1 MSIQNIRRSVL
12 IAAGVGILAVSGLF
26 AGRLLARQMEPHGP
40 HGAGMASHMFAR
52 ISRHL
57 DLTDGQQAQIRAVLK
72 AHATEIETQVKAGM
86 DARGA
91 LHEAVM
97 VQPTDEAAIRSLG
110 AQVGAAHAEG
120 ALLCAKIRAEVWPI
134 LTTDQQGKLQNFHS
148 RMRDHGDEAMKS
160 LDQWLRG
167 EN

>member
-1 MSIQNIRRSVL
+1 
-12 IAAGVGILAVSGLF
+12 
-26 AGRLLARQMEPHGP
+26 
-40 HGAGMASHMFAR
+40 MASHMFAR

-57 DLTDGQQAQIRAVLK
+57 DLTEGQQTQIRAVLK
-72 AHATEIETQVKAGM
+72 AHASEIETQVQAGM
-86 DARGA
+86 DARRA

-110 AQVGAAHAEG
+110 EKVGAAHAEG

-134 LTTDQQGKLQNFHS
+134 LTADQQEKLQNFHS
-148 RMRDHGDEAMKS
+148 RMREHGNEAMKS

-167 EN
+167 QN